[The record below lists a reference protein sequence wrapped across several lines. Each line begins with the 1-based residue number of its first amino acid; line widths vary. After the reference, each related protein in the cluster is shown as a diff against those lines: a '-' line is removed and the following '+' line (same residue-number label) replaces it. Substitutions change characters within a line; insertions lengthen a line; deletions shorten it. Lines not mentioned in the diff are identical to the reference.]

1 MFVRRGQYGRLRS
14 LLRFE
19 HFHLQRM
26 SGCSFFLGKPGKY
39 VSALADRLFLIRRCV
54 DHTKPINLIVRISS
68 TAREHR
74 FSYAIGTLSLT
85 ADLSWL
91 DLERTCIKLFTD
103 HITQID
109 SPFDYVKSSI
119 GCTASS
125 LDTITLGEWVD
136 NETRT
141 RMMSLFDRLDQM
153 ALSRQSQ

>member
-1 MFVRRGQYGRLRS
+1 
-14 LLRFE
+14 
-19 HFHLQRM
+19 M
-26 SGCSFFLGKPGKY
+26 SGCSFILGKPGKY
-39 VSALADRLFLIRRCV
+39 VFTIANRLFLILRCV

-119 GCTASS
+119 GCTANS
-125 LDTITLGEWVD
+125 LDTITLGESD
-136 NETRT
+136 EERAETR
-141 RMMSLFDRLDQM
+141 MKNLFDRLDEV